1 MSYETCCSSSPQM
14 AKQLDNSFVRFSQHQ
29 HAAPLTGLS
38 IAISMLLALGVI
50 LAIFARA
57 WPLIALFAFSL
68 LGVIVFAFLS
78 TRATRKLA
86 AAQDESRIDWE
97 SALPEVQRESLNI
110 EVVEL
115 SRILEVSTEQI
126 SDLQSAYIVAEDLA
140 LRQIQQEEQVPLLRH
155 VSIGDVPFDAVL
167 VKEDMIIC
175 AEASFL
181 VAPELR
187 QERIDSM
194 MKKMARVRKV
204 VEEMKIAMNV
214 RLMVILVTQL
224 TFEDEERLRKSLGT
238 KRFAG
243 TPVDVDIRLLDFEA
257 LQRIYVTD

>member
-1 MSYETCCSSSPQM
+1 M
-14 AKQLDNSFVRFSQHQ
+14 AKQLDNSFIRFSQHQ

-38 IAISMLLALGVI
+38 ITISVLLAVGIVLS
-50 LAIFARA
+50 IFVRA
-57 WPLIALFAFSL
+57 WAFSAIFAFSL
-68 LGVIVFAFLS
+68 VGVIVFAFLS
-78 TRATRKLA
+78 TRTTRKFA

-115 SRILEVSTEQI
+115 SRILEVNNEQI

-167 VKEDMIIC
+167 VKQDMIIC

-194 MKKMARVRKV
+194 LKKMARVRNV
-204 VEEMKIAMNV
+204 VEQMKVAMKV
-214 RLMVILVTQL
+214 RLMIVLVTQL
-224 TFEDEERLRKSLGT
+224 TREDEERLQKSLNTG
-238 KRFAG
+238 KRFPDS
-243 TPVDVDIRLLDFEA
+243 PVEIEIRFLDFEA

>member
-1 MSYETCCSSSPQM
+1 M

-38 IAISMLLALGVI
+38 VLISLLLAVGVI
-50 LAIFARA
+50 LSIATRAGAFIAIFA
-57 WPLIALFAFSL
+57 ISL
-68 LGVIVFAFLS
+68 LGVIAFTFLG
-78 TRATRKLA
+78 TRATRKLT

-140 LRQIQQEEQVPLLRH
+140 LRQIQQEEQVPILRH

-167 VKEDMIIC
+167 VKQDLIIC

-194 MKKMARVRKV
+194 MKKMARVTRV
-204 VEEMKIAMNV
+204 VEEMKVSMNV
-214 RLMVILVTQL
+214 RLMIILVTQL
-224 TFEDEERLRKSLGT
+224 TPEDEERLQKSLNTG
-238 KRFAG
+238 KRFPDS
-243 TPVDVDIRLLDFEA
+243 PVEIEIRFLDFEA

>member
-1 MSYETCCSSSPQM
+1 M

-29 HAAPLTGLS
+29 QAAPLTGLS
-38 IAISMLLALGVI
+38 ITIAVCLAAGLIMAIYL
-50 LAIFARA
+50 RA
-57 WPLIALFAFSL
+57 WAF
-68 LGVIVFAFLS
+68 VAVFAVSLIGLGIYSYLS
-78 TRATRKLA
+78 LRTTRKLA

-115 SRILEVSTEQI
+115 SRILEVTAEQI

-140 LRQIQQEEQVPLLRH
+140 LRQIQQEEQVPILRH
-155 VSIGDVPFDAVL
+155 VSIGEVPFDAVL
-167 VKEDMIIC
+167 VKQDIIIC
-175 AEASFL
+175 VEVSFL

-194 MKKMARVRKV
+194 MRKMGRVRKV
-204 VEEMKIAMNV
+204 IEQMNV
-214 RLMVILVTQL
+214 AMKTRLMVVLVTQL
-224 TFEDEERLRKSLGT
+224 TYEDEERLRRTLGT

-243 TPVDVDIRLLDFEA
+243 TPVDVEIRLLDFEA

>member
-1 MSYETCCSSSPQM
+1 L

-29 HAAPLTGLS
+29 RAAPLTGLAVTLCVLLAAGLLLAIVTAEWS
-38 IAISMLLALGVI
+38 FVAVFAISFIG
-50 LAIFARA
+50 F
-57 WPLIALFAFSL
+57 LIYF
-68 LGVIVFAFLS
+68 GLS
-78 TRATRKLA
+78 SRTTKRVL

-97 SALPEVQRESLNI
+97 SALPDVQRESLNI
-110 EVVEL
+110 EVAEL
-115 SRILEVSTEQI
+115 SRILEVRTEQI

-155 VSIGDVPFDAVL
+155 VSIGGVPFDAVL
-167 VKEDMIIC
+167 AKQDVLIC
-175 AEASFL
+175 AEVSFL

-194 MKKMARVRKV
+194 IRKAGRVRKV
-204 VEEMKIAMNV
+204 VEQMGIAMKP
-214 RLMVILVTQL
+214 RLMVVLVTQL
-224 TFEDEERLRKSLGT
+224 TFEDEERLRKSLT
-238 KRFAG
+238 SKRFSG

>member
-1 MSYETCCSSSPQM
+1 
-14 AKQLDNSFVRFSQHQ
+14 
-29 HAAPLTGLS
+29 
-38 IAISMLLALGVI
+38 
-50 LAIFARA
+50 
-57 WPLIALFAFSL
+57 
-68 LGVIVFAFLS
+68 
-78 TRATRKLA
+78 
-86 AAQDESRIDWE
+86 
-97 SALPEVQRESLNI
+97 
-110 EVVEL
+110 
-115 SRILEVSTEQI
+115 VSTEQM

-167 VKEDMIIC
+167 VKQDVLSC
-175 AEASFL
+175 AEVSFL

-187 QERIDSM
+187 QERVESM
-194 MKKMARVRKV
+194 IRKMSRVKQV
-204 VEEMKIAMNV
+204 IEEMNAGLQV

-224 TFEDEERLRKSLGT
+224 TSEDEERLRNSLGT

>member
-1 MSYETCCSSSPQM
+1 M
-14 AKQLDNSFVRFSQHQ
+14 
-29 HAAPLTGLS
+29 TGLS
-38 IAISMLLALGVI
+38 ITISLLLAFGII
-50 LAIFARA
+50 LAVATHQSGFV
-57 WPLIALFAFSL
+57 ALFALSL
-68 LGVIVFAFLS
+68 LGVIAFTFLS
-78 TRATRKLA
+78 TRTTRRLA
-86 AAQDESRIDWE
+86 AAQDEARIDWE

-115 SRILEVSTEQI
+115 SRILEVSNEQI

-167 VKEDMIIC
+167 VKQDMIIC

-194 MKKMARVRKV
+194 MKKMARVREVIEQMKV
-204 VEEMKIAMNV
+204 AMNV

-224 TFEDEERLRKSLGT
+224 TAEDEDRLRKTLGT

>member
-1 MSYETCCSSSPQM
+1 M
-14 AKQLDNSFVRFSQHQ
+14 AVYKS
-29 HAAPLTGLS
+29 
-38 IAISMLLALGVI
+38 
-50 LAIFARA
+50 A
-57 WPLIALFAFSL
+57 W
-68 LGVIVFAFLS
+68 VFAGIFGLAVIGLFVLLYLI
-78 TRATRKLA
+78 RRKIRTLE
-86 AAQDESRIDWE
+86 AAQDEARIDWE

-115 SRILEVSTEQI
+115 SRILEVSNEQI

-167 VKEDMIIC
+167 VKQDMIIC
-175 AEASFL
+175 AEVSFL

-194 MKKMARVRKV
+194 MRKMALVKQVVLQMKV
-204 VEEMKIAMNV
+204 AMNV

-238 KRFAG
+238 KRFA
-243 TPVDVDIRLLDFEA
+243 
-257 LQRIYVTD
+257 

>member
-1 MSYETCCSSSPQM
+1 M
-14 AKQLDNSFVRFSQHQ
+14 AKQLDNSFIRFSQHQ
-29 HAAPLTGLS
+29 RSAPLTGLS
-38 IAISMLLALGVI
+38 LIVGLCLAAGLI
-50 LAIFARA
+50 MAIFLRA
-57 WPLIALFAFSL
+57 WVFVAAFAVSL
-68 LGVIVFAFLS
+68 VGLCIYSYLTAR
-78 TRATRKLA
+78 TTRKLV

-155 VSIGDVPFDAVL
+155 VSIGDVPFDAIL
-167 VKEDMIIC
+167 VKQDLIIC
-175 AEASFL
+175 AEVSFL
-181 VAPELR
+181 VSPDLR

-194 MKKMARVRKV
+194 LRKMGRVRKV
-204 VEEMKIAMNV
+204 IEQMNV
-214 RLMVILVTQL
+214 GMNIRLMVVLVTQL
-224 TFEDEERLRKSLGT
+224 TFEDEERLRKTLSS

>member
-1 MSYETCCSSSPQM
+1 M
-14 AKQLDNSFVRFSQHQ
+14 AKQFDNSFVRFSQHQ
-29 HAAPLTGLS
+29 HAAPLSGLS
-38 IAISMLLALGVI
+38 VTICVLLAAGI
-50 LAIFARA
+50 ALAIFQRA
-57 WPLIALFAFSL
+57 WPFVALFALSL
-68 LGVIVFAFLS
+68 IGVIAFALLS
-78 TRATRKLA
+78 ARTTRKLA
-86 AAQDESRIDWE
+86 AAHDESRIDWE
-97 SALPEVQRESLNI
+97 AALPEVQRESLNI

-140 LRQIQQEEQVPLLRH
+140 LRQIQQEEQVPILRH
-155 VSIGDVPFDAVL
+155 VSLGDVPFDAVL
-167 VKEDMIIC
+167 IKQEMIIC
-175 AEASFL
+175 AEVSFL

-194 MKKMARVRKV
+194 MRKMGRVKNIISQMDV
-204 VEEMKIAMNV
+204 AMSA

-224 TFEDEERLRKSLGT
+224 NSEDEERLRKSLNT
-238 KRFAG
+238 KRFSG